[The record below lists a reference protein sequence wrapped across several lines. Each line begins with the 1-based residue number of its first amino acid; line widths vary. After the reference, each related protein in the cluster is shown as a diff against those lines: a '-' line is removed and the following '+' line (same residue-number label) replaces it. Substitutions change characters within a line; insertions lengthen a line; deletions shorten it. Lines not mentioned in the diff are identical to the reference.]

1 MPSRRSSHCAVG
13 LGNGSVVV
21 TGGYGGLRA
30 VHRLD
35 IQSGNRTRLNKRPLS
50 TQTITYLP
58 LFTVNGQQKF
68 LHKLL
73 SSKRDRVSFGV

>member
-35 IQSGNRTRLNKRPLS
+35 IHTGIQYTYIKRKAENEKGMERKKNEK
-50 TQTITYLP
+50 T
-58 LFTVNGQQKF
+58 K
-68 LHKLL
+68 
-73 SSKRDRVSFGV
+73 

>member
-35 IQSGNRTRLNKRPLS
+35 IQSGNNKRPLS